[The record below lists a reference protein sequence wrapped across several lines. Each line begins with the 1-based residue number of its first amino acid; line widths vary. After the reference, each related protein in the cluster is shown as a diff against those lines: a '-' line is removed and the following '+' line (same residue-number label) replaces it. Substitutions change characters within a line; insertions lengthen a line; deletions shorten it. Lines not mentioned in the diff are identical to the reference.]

1 MLGLGKD
8 GLRSFGRRGRG
19 VCDEEFRDLVGIFEG
34 EEDCTEHFQN
44 TTGCGIRVKL
54 AILDF
59 SKSFPGLG
67 RVKGQVCSEIGV
79 NDNDNHSNTRSGF
92 GLRKGHCCNKY
103 ALHFVQFA
111 YSCTTVCIFSH
122 NKK

>member
-59 SKSFPGLG
+59 SNSSPGLG

-79 NDNDNHSNTRSGF
+79 NYNDNHSNTRSGF

-111 YSCTTVCIFSH
+111 YSFEHIFIQQGVY
-122 NKK
+122 